1 MTMRLSLLLPGS
13 GFPKLRSAVTLLEDE
28 GRRILVD
35 SGLVDD
41 GEKLVASLAARGIR
55 PEEVDTIIATHLH
68 YDHCG
73 NHLLFPNAQYLVGAP
88 DLEDTRTFIAFFHAD
103 QTPAK
108 SQTAELLR
116 SKYEAIKEFYVRSII
131 REITRNLV
139 FYNRLLED
147 DGRFTPVDG
156 SMRVTTGVEIVPT
169 PGHTPGHIS
178 VVAHDATMDDGQTG
192 SVLIGGD
199 AVFTQPAAAD
209 DRGIHLAWDAVKYH
223 HTRNEL
229 LARYR
234 FVIPGHDGLCDMRA
248 ATHNE
253 ASLFA
258 TGAVV

>member
-1 MTMRLSLLLPGS
+1 MRLSLLLPGS

-41 GEKLVASLAARGIR
+41 GEKLVARLAACGIG

-73 NHLLFPNAQYLVGAP
+73 NHLLFPNAEYLAGAS

-103 QTPAK
+103 QSPSK

-116 SKYEAIKEFYVRSII
+116 SKYESIKEFYVRSII
-131 REITRNLV
+131 REVTRNLA
-139 FYNRLLED
+139 FYNRLLD
-147 DGRFTPVDG
+147 DERRFTPLVG
-156 SMRVTTGVEIVPT
+156 PAWLTSGIEIVPT
-169 PGHTPGHIS
+169 PGHTPGHLS
-178 VVAHDATMDDGQTG
+178 VVAHGATLENGETG

-199 AVFTQPAAAD
+199 AVFTRATVAD
-209 DRGIHLAWDAVKYH
+209 DREIHLAWDAETYRR
-223 HTRNEL
+223 TRSEL

-234 FVIPGHDGLCDMRA
+234 WVIPGHDGLSDMHA
-248 ATHNE
+248 AQQDE
-253 ASLFA
+253 AAPLFA
-258 TGAVV
+258 SGAVA